1 MKPRL
6 LRTLHHH
13 QTGAAAIEFALV
25 TPVLLFVLMGM
36 LNLAQMVFGQAVLTG
51 EVQTAARSGSLDGTS
66 TTAAE
71 TKIKNA
77 LKPILVSVS
86 GVTTSRQSYRDFSDI
101 GRADT
106 IHFGDAGRGRVIL
119 TSLQVDPAT
128 KAQTI
133 GWRRCGGTMNQA
145 TAYPSVTASGLG
157 SGTSKVTAA
166 EGSAV
171 MFVEVYYLHKG
182 LFGTLFFN
190 NRTLSREAAF
200 IVKDKRNMTAAPTG
214 TNTTAC

>member
-101 GRADT
+101 GRAEQFTDT
-106 IHFGDAGRGRVIL
+106 NSNGTCNAGETYTDENGNGQWD
-119 TSLQVDPAT
+119 SD
-128 KAQTI
+128 I
-133 GWRRCGGTMNQA
+133 G
-145 TAYPSVTASGLG
+145 
-157 SGTSKVTAA
+157 K
-166 EGSAV
+166 
-171 MFVEVYYLHKG
+171 
-182 LFGTLFFN
+182 
-190 NRTLSREAAF
+190 
-200 IVKDKRNMTAAPTG
+200 TG
-214 TNTTAC
+214 TGGPGDVITFTVNATYAPIFKMPFAKADWASKTLKAVSVRKNKAPGSQASYGTTMKTCS

>member
-1 MKPRL
+1 MFVTHRPGRL
-6 LRTLHHH
+6 NRSLRRETG
-13 QTGAAAIEFALV
+13 GAALVEFALAL
-25 TPVLLFVLMGM
+25 PFLIFSVLLGIEVGYLAIARLQVGYLAMTTAE
-36 LNLAQMVFGQAVLTG
+36 NAAQMVQIDDATV
-51 EVQTAARSGSLDGTS
+51 
-66 TTAAE
+66 AE
-71 TKIKNA
+71 
-77 LKPILVSVS
+77 
-86 GVTTSRQSYRDFSDI
+86 SDI
-101 GRADT
+101 ASAIKGTLAQGDT

-119 TSLQVDPAT
+119 TSLQGDPAT